1 MRKQSW
7 LPEFLKAL
15 VFLVPLGI
23 GVYGTTLAGVTPLKE
38 AVFQSLCYYTLANP
52 EVPANIFQE
61 IARWT
66 APLATVSW
74 VYLGITRIWR
84 KLNNFTTFRKGNSV
98 AVYGDPEQTAVLL
111 EQLGDR
117 GIAGEDEF
125 VEAQQYIFADTEK
138 ENFNRYQHMKQ
149 QIKDRKVCIRVD
161 DVHGRESG
169 KNMILYNDKATAAVK
184 YWQKNLLYDDV
195 CQTDFTGDVVIL
207 GFGNM
212 EKELLINAL
221 QLNVFDQK
229 QKITYH
235 VFEDT
240 GRNEL
245 LTSLKAE
252 LFQNGYLS
260 GSKVSGEEFQKV
272 YHEIDQI
279 PDPVIFH
286 KDPWYDNLDLLAGA
300 ARILIFDD
308 VQLALKVMFAIPKV
322 KIHLLSDRKEEIA
335 TIENSDRVVVFDWR
349 REGQSVEDILLNTSI
364 EEAKHRH
371 ILYVQNK
378 DKKNAPADTPENR
391 EKEWRKMDTFTRYN
405 SIVSYNYHEIR
416 RQMMK
421 REGIS
426 KKDFLN
432 NEDVQWRYCE
442 LEHLR
447 WERYYYTNNWRYK
460 DVEKDPVNLYHNCL
474 VPYITLDPSIR
485 QRDFNSISKLMA
497 KDK

>member
-1 MRKQSW
+1 M
-7 LPEFLKAL
+7 
-15 VFLVPLGI
+15 
-23 GVYGTTLAGVTPLKE
+23 
-38 AVFQSLCYYTLANP
+38 FQSLCYYTLANP

-169 KNMILYNDKATAAVK
+169 RNMILYNDKATAAVK

-286 KDPWYDNLDLLAGA
+286 KDPWYDNLDLLADA
-300 ARILIFDD
+300 ERIIIFDD

-335 TIENSDRVVVFDWR
+335 TIENSNRVVVFDWR
-349 REGQSVEDILLNTSI
+349 REGQNVEDILKEHNFPMQRKELLCKMLERLGLRCNENFFAQHINNPLDGFKYHKMEKRNAYCINGWAEDDENRLENELLQAVITILQRENKPIATKELLEMVVCEQPKFRDFFAPNDADAATLNG
-364 EEAKHRH
+364 
-371 ILYVQNK
+371 LM
-378 DKKNAPADTPENR
+378 TPEVLNAN
-391 EKEWRKMDTFTRYN
+391 DITL
-405 SIVSYNYHEIR
+405 VSQHPMTYR
-416 RQMMK
+416 
-421 REGIS
+421 
-426 KKDFLN
+426 
-432 NEDVQWRYCE
+432 
-442 LEHLR
+442 
-447 WERYYYTNNWRYK
+447 
-460 DVEKDPVNLYHNCL
+460 YHN
-474 VPYITLDPSIR
+474 
-485 QRDFNSISKLMA
+485 
-497 KDK
+497 